1 MRWLTILGVVLLLL
15 GIAGLVVRVIPV
27 RHTEEVAKIGPLTAT
42 QTKEADY
49 PIPTYAGVLAV
60 LAGAIL
66 IFADRRRV

>member
-42 QTKEADY
+42 QTKEDDY

-60 LAGAIL
+60 LAGAVL

>member
-1 MRWLTILGVVLLLL
+1 
-15 GIAGLVVRVIPV
+15 VIPV
-27 RHTEEVAKIGPLTAT
+27 RHTEEVAKIGPVTAT
-42 QTKEADY
+42 QTKEDDY

>member
-1 MRWLTILGVVLLLL
+1 MRWLTILGVVLILL

-27 RHTEEVAKIGPLTAT
+27 RHTEEVAKIGPVTAT
-42 QTKEADY
+42 QTTEDVY
-49 PIPTYAGVLAV
+49 PIPTYAGVIAV

>member
-1 MRWLTILGVVLLLL
+1 MRWLTILGVVLILLV
-15 GIAGLVVRVIPV
+15 IAGLVVRVIPV
-27 RHTEEVAKIGPLTAT
+27 RHTEEVAKIGPVTAT
-42 QTKEADY
+42 QTKEDDY